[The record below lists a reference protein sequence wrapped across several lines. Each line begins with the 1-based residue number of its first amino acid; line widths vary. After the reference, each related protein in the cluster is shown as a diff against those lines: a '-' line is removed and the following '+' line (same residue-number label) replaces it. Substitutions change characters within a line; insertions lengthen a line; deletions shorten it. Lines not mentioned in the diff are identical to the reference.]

1 MTTIKIN
8 DYITLNQGITSEE
21 GFPVYEKIASALA
34 NGDEVTLDFADVTFL
49 TTAFLNAAIGTLYKD
64 YSSERLQESL
74 HIQNISQET
83 AARIKKV
90 TTNAKEFYSDSEKFN
105 KTVEE
110 VMYGSVSHIY
120 TFCRLSYPVTYLQ
133 IENAYLSIFL
143 RQFTHI
149 AEAILRS

>member
-110 VMYGSVSHIY
+110 VMYGSV
-120 TFCRLSYPVTYLQ
+120 
-133 IENAYLSIFL
+133 
-143 RQFTHI
+143 
-149 AEAILRS
+149 